1 MYQISS
7 LDNSPKQQIKIPLEN
22 NRFLTIYLEYRA
34 NQQGWFFDFT
44 YNETTYTNLR
54 LVTAYNMLR
63 AYGSYL
69 PFGLRC
75 DTLDGLEP
83 TDIDDFSSGY
93 AKVYTLTS
101 EDVEAVEANY
111 YAKI

>member
-22 NRFLTIYLEYRA
+22 NQFLTLYLEYRA
-34 NQQGWFFDFT
+34 NQQGWFFNFT

-63 AYGSYL
+63 SYRNYL

-75 DTLDGLEP
+75 DTFDGLEP
-83 TDIDDFSSGY
+83 TDIDDFSTGY
-93 AKVYTLTS
+93 AQVYILTS
-101 EDVEAVEANY
+101 EDVEAIEANY
-111 YAKI
+111 YGKI